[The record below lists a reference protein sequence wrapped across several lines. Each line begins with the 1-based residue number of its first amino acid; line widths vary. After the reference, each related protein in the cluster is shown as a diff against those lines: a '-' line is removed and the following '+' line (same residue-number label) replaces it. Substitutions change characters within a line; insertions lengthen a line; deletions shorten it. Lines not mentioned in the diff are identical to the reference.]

1 MVFIYIYRIDINIE
15 WLYLAETNI
24 TFKQQYTFKFYKNTL
39 KQHQTQAAK
48 YFEIQATSMTS
59 CRWKYSA
66 QYNL

>member
-1 MVFIYIYRIDINIE
+1 M
-15 WLYLAETNI
+15 NI

-48 YFEIQATSMTS
+48 YFEVQATSMTS
-59 CRWKYSA
+59 CRCKYSA